1 MIHRSLPCAL
11 VAPFLLLAG
20 TGVAQAQA
28 TVKPD
33 GQMRASFGLGASF
46 ASGNSKSSNLALTGD
61 AVRATDQDKTSLYGT
76 ALRSSSDGTTTG
88 EQVRLG
94 GRYDYNLS
102 PLMFGFGGLDLE
114 RNKFSNLKRRG
125 QLTGGLG
132 YHAVKTPAT
141 VWDLFGGVA
150 YSSDKF
156 FSSTLIDG
164 AKRTS
169 YGYASLFLA
178 EESTHKLSESTSA
191 KQRFAL
197 YPNLKNSGE
206 FRATFD
212 AGLAVAMSKAMN
224 LNVGFGLT
232 HNSEPG
238 PGRKT
243 TDSLLTT
250 GISVKFD

>member
-1 MIHRSLPCAL
+1 MFLRSIFC
-11 VAPFLLLAG
+11 VAATLSGAG
-20 TGVAQAQA
+20 FAHAQA

-33 GQMRASFGLGASF
+33 GQMRSAFGLGASF
-46 ASGNSKSSNLALTGD
+46 SSGNSKSSNVTLIGD
-61 AVRATDQDKTSLYGT
+61 AVRATEQDKTTLYGT
-76 ALRSSSDGTTTG
+76 ALRASSDGNTTG
-88 EQVRLG
+88 EQIRLG

-102 PLMFGFGGLDLE
+102 PLLFGFGGLDFE
-114 RNKFSNLKRRG
+114 RNKFSNLKLRG

-132 YHAVKTPAT
+132 YHVIKTPNT
-141 VWDLFGGVA
+141 TWDLLGGVA

-156 FSSTLIDG
+156 FTSMVIDG
-164 AKRTS
+164 AKRSS
-169 YGYASLFLA
+169 YGYASLFIA
-178 EESTHKLSESTSA
+178 EESTHKLSDSTSA

-212 AGLAVAMSKAMN
+212 AGLAVAMSKALN

-238 PGRKT
+238 VGRKA